1 MMDRMRPSEN
11 DMPHPITRRGLVL
24 GGASAATVTIGFP
37 RRAGAQATI
46 TLDQFRA
53 LSARLTGVPECDL
66 NATAAGKLLDGL
78 ISLGRGPDLAV
89 LSVDPGLSGTALA
102 DEIVAAWYS
111 GSYATRAGVAAID
124 INDALLW
131 KALDFTK
138 PRGVCGGATG
148 YWAEPY
154 QN

>member
-1 MMDRMRPSEN
+1 MRPSEN
-11 DMPHPITRRGLVL
+11 DMPPPITRRGLVL
-24 GGASAATVTIGFP
+24 GGVSAATVTIGFP
-37 RRAGAQATI
+37 RRAKAQATI

-53 LSARLTGVPECDL
+53 LSARLTGVPESDL
-66 NATAAGKLLDGL
+66 NATASGKLLDGL
-78 ISLGRGPDLAV
+78 ISLGLGPDLAV
-89 LSVDPGLSGTALA
+89 LAVDPGLSGTALA

-138 PRGVCGGATG
+138 PRGVCGSATG